1 MTARSALTAFH
12 AASMPNGGKQTAT
25 PRSVTLRG
33 SRSYSVFNNAGHSA
47 STASMGGSMVI
58 MHHESAGPHGPCKHV
73 ELRQARRTNRTVVA
87 TAPAIRDGTYLAT
100 DGRLGGRPCR

>member
-1 MTARSALTAFH
+1 MRETIARSALICFH
-12 AASMPNGGKQTAT
+12 SAPVMNLWTQTAT

-33 SRSYSVFNNAGHSA
+33 SRSYSVFNNAGRSA
-47 STASMGGSMVI
+47 STASMGGSMVV

-87 TAPAIRDGTYLAT
+87 RWPAMTA
-100 DGRLGGRPCR
+100 